1 MRVGKF
7 QHREVSVAEDAG
19 EYIVEVVS
27 DTTGEYA
34 EAL

>member
-1 MRVGKF
+1 
-7 QHREVSVAEDAG
+7 VAEDAG